1 MIFAI
6 FIILISQ
13 WIRKLSHLYV
23 AFRWQ
28 FFLQIHILTNIR
40 DRIIL
45 LTLEALMT
53 YELLSIFIGRGKNH
67 KVSKSN
73 TQNET
78 NHVYGFIRPPL
89 IWQRQVVSNAKM
101 VRHFPFFKALRVSEK
116 S

>member
-13 WIRKLSHLYV
+13 WIRKLSQSFICCIKV
-23 AFRWQ
+23 AI
-28 FFLQIHILTNIR
+28 FLQIHILTNI
-40 DRIIL
+40 
-45 LTLEALMT
+45 TLEALMT

-67 KVSKSN
+67 QVSKSN

-78 NHVYGFIRPPL
+78 NLVYGFIRPPL

>member
-1 MIFAI
+1 MDKKTFTIFYT
-6 FIILISQ
+6 L
-13 WIRKLSHLYV
+13 HLGGN
-23 AFRWQ
+23 FS
-28 FFLQIHILTNIR
+28 TNTHFNQYQR
-40 DRIIL
+40 SRNIL

-67 KVSKSN
+67 QVSKSN

-78 NHVYGFIRPPL
+78 NFVYGFIRPPL

>member
-1 MIFAI
+1 MAI
-6 FIILISQ
+6 F
-13 WIRKLSHLYV
+13 
-23 AFRWQ
+23 F
-28 FFLQIHILTNIR
+28 TNIHFNQYQR
-40 DRIIL
+40 SHNIL

-67 KVSKSN
+67 QVSKSN

-78 NHVYGFIRPPL
+78 NLVYGFIRPPL